1 MAGRPNMLFTDH
13 DKLYKLR
20 EERFSW
26 TDTAKELQ
34 VSISTLGRCVKEKRN
49 NYTDPYIGC
58 K

>member
-26 TDTAKELQ
+26 TDIAKELQ
-34 VSISTLGRCVKEKRN
+34 VRSQH
-49 NYTDPYIGC
+49 
-58 K
+58 

>member
-1 MAGRPNMLFTDH
+1 MAGRPKYALTDH

-26 TDTAKELQ
+26 TDIAKELQ
-34 VSISTLGRCVKEKRN
+34 VSISTLGRWVKDPRN